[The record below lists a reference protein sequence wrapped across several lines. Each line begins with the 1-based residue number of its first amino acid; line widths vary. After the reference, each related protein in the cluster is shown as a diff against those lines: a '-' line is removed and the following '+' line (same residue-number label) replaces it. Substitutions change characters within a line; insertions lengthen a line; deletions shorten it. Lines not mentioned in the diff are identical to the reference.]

1 MVSFS
6 DCSVGSRQKFLVKYR
21 LLQSNYIRIN
31 IFHTSQTETSRK
43 FYSPDLNLEPIT
55 HLVLS
60 CSKFLSIC
68 EIVDSD
74 SKEDVEKS
82 VVTEEREDDEVE
94 GIDHAV
100 TDPSLGHDPVVHDL
114 VPVLPRQDL
123 EDGEERDDEGVE
135 VGVRCS
141 LGEIKGAAEELHSE

>member
-1 MVSFS
+1 M
-6 DCSVGSRQKFLVKYR
+6 
-21 LLQSNYIRIN
+21 
-31 IFHTSQTETSRK
+31 SRK
-43 FYSPDLNLEPIT
+43 FYLHELNLEFIT

-60 CSKFLSIC
+60 CSKFLSIG

-123 EDGEERDDEGVE
+123 EDGEEGDDEGVE

-141 LGEIKGAAEELHSE
+141 LGEIKGAAEELHSEQSKDENEEKEEEKEGEDGAHGVEEGDDKVPQG